1 MLGGKARAWLPEEW
15 WSELEK
21 GPSRKQSSVWPVVL
35 AGDLGGGKG
44 VLVSVEGSLIR
55 ARGMR
60 GGGGGGGIVDGEE

>member
-1 MLGGKARAWLPEEW
+1 MLVGRAQAWLPEEW

-21 GPSRKQSSVWPVVL
+21 GPSHKQSSAWPVVL
-35 AGDLGGGKG
+35 VGDLAGGKG

-60 GGGGGGGIVDGEE
+60 GGGGGGGIVDGEG